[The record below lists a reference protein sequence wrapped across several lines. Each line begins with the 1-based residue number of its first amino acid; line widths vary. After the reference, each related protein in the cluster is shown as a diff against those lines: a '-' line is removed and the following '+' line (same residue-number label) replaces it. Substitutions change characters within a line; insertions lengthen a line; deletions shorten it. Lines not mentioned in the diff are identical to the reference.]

1 VSVVDVAQVAR
12 LLARAKR
19 VVFLTGAG
27 LSVASG
33 IAPYRKSKDAVWA
46 NFVTEWGT
54 IRRFRDD
61 PAAWW
66 REFWIKAHGEPLHDK
81 HPNAGHDAITALLA
95 LLAAHGHDAVVITQN
110 IDGLHRK
117 AGVPEA
123 QLVEIHGRHDRF
135 ICSDATCEGARVPV
149 DAVDLSGLPTGVV
162 PRCARCR
169 APLRPLVLLFDEMYD
184 SHAAYRMREAR
195 RALND
200 AEAIV
205 FVGTS
210 FSVGIT
216 DYAVRA
222 GGVGGAVLVN
232 INPDAVEDHGF
243 WNLCGNAEVVL
254 PDLLLHV
261 RAGLPAG

>member
-1 VSVVDVAQVAR
+1 VSNVDVAQVAR
-12 LLARAKR
+12 LLSRINR

-33 IAPYRKSKDAVWA
+33 IAPYRKSKEAVWA

-54 IRRFRDD
+54 IARFHDA

-95 LLAAHGHDAVVITQN
+95 LFSERGHDVLLITQN

-117 AGVPEA
+117 SGVPEA

-135 ICSDATCEGARVPV
+135 ICSDPTCDSARAPV
-149 DAVDLSGLPTGVV
+149 DTADLSELPAGVV

-169 APLRPLVLLFDEMYD
+169 SPLRPLVLLFDEMYD
-184 SHAAYRMREAR
+184 SHAAYRMRDAR

-222 GGVGGAVLVN
+222 GGVAGAVLVN
-232 INPDAVEDHGF
+232 INPDAVEQHGF

-254 PDLLLHV
+254 PELLRALHMS
-261 RAGLPAG
+261 ATQG